1 MPIIT
6 ASGPALDVESKRKLA
21 EGLAR
26 VAAEVYRRPAEQI
39 IVIIRENPPE
49 NVAIGGTLVA
59 DRSRERG

>member
-6 ASGPALDVESKRKLA
+6 ASGPALDVDSKRKLA
-21 EGLAR
+21 DGVTR

-39 IVIIRENPPE
+39 IVIIEEKPPE

-59 DRSRERG
+59 DRGQVGG